1 MIDLLSDLQ
10 LCMMLVD
17 SPLRLLLPDGL
28 RSVPALL
35 RVEGLCQVLIILL
48 VLQRGLQ
55 LVLEVRLLPLL
66 VVPYDTYLELGLR
79 WGLLIRGLVLES
91 KGLVSAELWIAKF
104 AVGGVCSMGALD

>member
-10 LCMMLVD
+10 LCLMLVD

-79 WGLLIRGLVLES
+79 RGLLIRALILES
-91 KGLVSAELWIAKF
+91 KGLVTAEGLITKF
-104 AVGGVCSMGALD
+104 AVWGVRPVGALD

>member
-1 MIDLLSDLQ
+1 MVDLLSDLQ
-10 LCMMLVD
+10 LCVVLVD

-28 RSVPALL
+28 RVPTLL

-48 VLQRGLQ
+48 VLQGGLQ

-79 WGLLIRGLVLES
+79 RGLLIRALILES
-91 KGLVSAELWIAKF
+91 KGLVTAEGLIAKF
-104 AVGGVCSMGALD
+104 AVWGVCPVGALD